1 MALRIG
7 FSVILLLSILF
18 MPWWLSVILGLLGI
32 LLFSVFWESI
42 VLFFISDLIYG
53 AKEPRFLNLMFVA
66 SIMAILAL
74 VSLELLKKKLRFY
87 NEK

>member
-1 MALRIG
+1 MALRIC

-53 AKEPRFLNLMFVA
+53 VKEPRFFNFIFV
-66 SIMAILAL
+66 STVMAVLTL
-74 VSLELLKKKLRFY
+74 VLLELLKKKLRFY